1 MAKLVLSLNGT
12 LLNQYFIEQQSLA
25 IGREAGNDIVIDDPR
40 LSRRHA
46 RIQTVGEDHIIE
58 DLQSSNGTRV
68 NGQPLTRQI
77 LQHRDI
83 VELGTH
89 HLCYLNSRLAT
100 EIDMEQTMLI
110 QALPRD
116 ALAAAL
122 GTDPAAVPHLATA
135 RPGKT
140 YFPDGHVEVQAAT
153 AAHAAGERVRL
164 DRVVTTF
171 GQPGEQLVVFTRR
184 PQGYFVTHVE
194 GSRLPRVNQQTIG
207 REPQALNDGDVVEAA
222 GYRLAFHL
230 DRLADR

>member
-12 LLNQYFIEQQSLA
+12 LLNQYFIEQASLD

-46 RIQTVGEDHIIE
+46 RILAVGEDHIIE
-58 DLQSSNGTRV
+58 DLQSSNGTRL
-68 NGQPLTRQI
+68 NGRPLTRQI

-83 VELGTH
+83 VELGSH

-116 ALAAAL
+116 AL
-122 GTDPAAVPHLATA
+122 TPEAAVPQLATA

-140 YFPDGHVEVQAAT
+140 YFPDGHVEVLAA
-153 AAHAAGERVRL
+153 AGAHAAGERVRL

-171 GQPGEQLVVFTRR
+171 GRPGEQLVVFTRR

-194 GSRLPRVNQQTIG
+194 GSRLPRVNQQAIG
-207 REPQALNDGDVVEAA
+207 REPQALNDGDLVEAA

-230 DRLADR
+230 DRLADRQP